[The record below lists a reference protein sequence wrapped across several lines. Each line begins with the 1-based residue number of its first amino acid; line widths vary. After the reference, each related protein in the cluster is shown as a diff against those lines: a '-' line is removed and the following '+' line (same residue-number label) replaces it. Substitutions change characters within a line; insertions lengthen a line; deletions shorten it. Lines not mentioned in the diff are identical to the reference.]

1 VNSISDAVK
10 NVLVVDDDLTNRLV
24 LCALLNDSGFNT
36 IEAVNGE
43 DAVQAVEDN
52 YIDIILMDVMMP
64 VMDGYDAT
72 KIIKNRQ
79 TRFIPVI
86 FLTAMTDEKS
96 LVKCIDSGG
105 DDFLTK
111 PYNHALLNSKINSML
126 RISEL
131 YQNIEEKNKQISEK
145 NFQMQQEMNIT
156 SKLFEKLS
164 KNDMR
169 GDKTGLKYSMSPMSM
184 FNGDLIL
191 TEKNQ
196 TSGLDIIVGDFT
208 GHGLSAAIGAIPVSD
223 IFHSMTRKCF
233 SYNDL
238 LKEANSKLMDLLP
251 TQMFMACV
259 FLSVDRTNSII
270 SIINAGL
277 PDVYLYRNNKIFRTF
292 KSKNIPLGIIDLS
305 STQLEVEMETLEFG
319 DRLFVATDGIMEAH
333 SVSGEMFGLDR
344 LLRIMKENTQS
355 EKLFNTILTEISDFS
370 EGAEQGDDITLLEL
384 CHLENVEYENENK
397 FINEHREANNWSVE
411 LSMDIKSLRQF
422 DVLPYLMQVI
432 NNLQPLESGR
442 TTVHTVLTELFAN
455 ALDHGILKLDSSL
468 KNSPQG
474 YMDFYK
480 EKQNRLESFQDGNIQ
495 ITLRHE
501 LTGSGEGGRLS
512 LFMVD
517 SGEGFN
523 HKAVD
528 LTNKNAYSGRGIQL
542 ISSLC
547 TDMEILGK
555 GNSVMAYYDWGDKI
569 LEEYNNRQV

>member
-1 VNSISDAVK
+1 VHSISDGVK

-24 LCALLNDSGFNT
+24 LCALLKDSGFST
-36 IEAVNGE
+36 LEAANGE
-43 DAVQAVEDN
+43 EAVQAVEDN
-52 YIDIILMDVMMP
+52 HIDIILMDVMMP
-64 VMDGYDAT
+64 GMDGYDAT

-86 FLTAMTDEKS
+86 FLTAMTDEQS
-96 LVKCIDSGG
+96 LVRCIDSGG

-111 PYNHALLNSKINSML
+111 PYSHVLLNSKINSML
-126 RISEL
+126 RIAEL

-169 GDKTGLKYSMSPMSM
+169 GDKTGLKYSMTPMSM

-196 TSGLDIIVGDFT
+196 TSGLDILVGDFT

-223 IFHSMTRKCF
+223 IFHSMTKKCF

-238 LKEANSKLMDLLP
+238 LKEANTKLMDLLP

-259 FLSVDRTNSII
+259 FLNVDRINNII
-270 SIINAGL
+270 SIINLGL

-292 KSKNIPLGIIDLS
+292 KSKNIPLGITNILS
-305 STQLEVEMETLEFG
+305 SQLEVEMETLEFG
-319 DRLFVATDGIMEAH
+319 DRLYVATDGIMEAY

-344 LLRIMKENTQS
+344 LLKIMQENTQS
-355 EKLFNTILTEISDFS
+355 EKLFDTILSEVCSFS
-370 EGAEQGDDITLLEL
+370 KGAEQGDDITLLEL
-384 CHLENVEYENENK
+384 CHLQNVEYEHENQ
-397 FINEHREANNWSVE
+397 FLNEHREANNWSME

-422 DVLPYLMQVI
+422 DVLPYLMQAI

-442 TTVHTVLTELFAN
+442 TSVHTVLTELFSN

-468 KNSPQG
+468 KSTPQG
-474 YMDFYK
+474 YMDFYQ
-480 EKQNRLESFQDGNIQ
+480 EKHNRLESFEDGNIQ
-495 ITLRHE
+495 VTLRHE
-501 LTGSGEGGRLS
+501 LSDSGEGGRLS
-512 LFMVD
+512 LFMSD

-523 HKAVD
+523 HKAAD
-528 LTNKNAYSGRGIQL
+528 LTNKNAYSGRGIKL

-547 TDMEILGK
+547 TEIKILGK
-555 GNSVMAYYDWGDKI
+555 GNSVMAYYDWGDMMSD
-569 LEEYNNRQV
+569 NVSQT